1 MFKDIMD
8 ESNVGVSSKRPRLE
22 SCIALSDNI
31 VELRD
36 QELESRNAREEK
48 EKEEEEEEEDV
59 EVEVEVNS
67 ASDEESSN
75 WDSPG
80 ISFFEE
86 DSDSDVSEEGHSA
99 LEKENQELKEK
110 NLELLKKHEAA
121 MSKVDEENRR
131 MKYEIKLMQEEKKQ
145 MQEEKKQ
152 MQEENKDVKEE
163 YKQITD
169 ENKQMKDVVEE
180 LREMIECPVCLLV
193 PRQRG
198 PVPVCSNGHILCH
211 ACTDRIRLDARAAG
225 GNAKCPSCTVDLGN
239 TTSLLASRLVERVE
253 HECEHN
259 GCEQMIAFDQ
269 LVNHQMSCSFR
280 KVLCPGSGKT
290 CKNVEM
296 PLNKVEEHIK
306 TCPDNLK
313 PIQLNNAVV
322 KLRMSERYKDSEET
336 LLWGSHTF
344 MVHGKTF
351 FMRKKRE
358 KHILHCET
366 VMLGGAEECKGF
378 FVDTKILDKDSKTVT
393 ANTSHP
399 RPIGQEA
406 WGHMGLL
413 LPEKG
418 LSGIWRTDRDEH
430 LAFGI
435 QICIW
440 LAQDGIVD
448 RAPFI

>member
-1 MFKDIMD
+1 
-8 ESNVGVSSKRPRLE
+8 
-22 SCIALSDNI
+22 
-31 VELRD
+31 
-36 QELESRNAREEK
+36 
-48 EKEEEEEEEDV
+48 
-59 EVEVEVNS
+59 
-67 ASDEESSN
+67 
-75 WDSPG
+75 
-80 ISFFEE
+80 
-86 DSDSDVSEEGHSA
+86 
-99 LEKENQELKEK
+99 
-110 NLELLKKHEAA
+110 
-121 MSKVDEENRR
+121 
-131 MKYEIKLMQEEKKQ
+131 
-145 MQEEKKQ
+145 

-180 LREMIECPVCLLV
+180 LREMIEYPVCLLV

-225 GNAKCPSCTVDLGN
+225 ENAKCPSCTVDLGN

>member
-99 LEKENQELKEK
+99 LEKENQELKEN

-152 MQEENKDVKEE
+152 MQEENKDAKEE
-163 YKQITD
+163 YKRITD

-225 GNAKCPSCTVDLGN
+225 ENAKCPSCTVDLGN